1 MQLEAGTVLS
11 TQGMSSVSN
20 AENLGTFVITAV
32 ADSIREPQWDD
43 CRGQQ
48 TFRTT
53 VSLPE
58 CVIVASIRSEVSI
71 MKGNSFRSKGITRTL
86 PPLKLKLVTASG
98 ESLPI
103 VDYVEATVVLGN
115 TEMKHY
121 FVVVKD
127 LITPVILGVD
137 FLQDKGLVLDFTTT
151 PVTVTSRIERSTQN
165 QQKIPLELAPALEAE
180 KQRRSQF
187 CAALSGV
194 DDNSEIIEGCTI
206 PTFDDHA
213 NVQLPEFIKPCFN
226 STVQEFKDLFIMTP
240 GTSNITCC
248 KITTNGPPVKVPP
261 RRIPAYFRTEVES
274 QILHMLQK
282 GIIVESS
289 SLWMAPAV
297 YGLYKRTHKDAYPVP
312 LADEVQDRLSGSVII
327 SNLDLQSGTGKF
339 QYIV

>member
-1 MQLEAGTVLS
+1 MKGKIADVS
-11 TQGMSSVSN
+11 TEIKFDSGSSVSLIRQ
-20 AENLGTFVITAV
+20 EIVLG
-32 ADSIREPQWDD
+32 
-43 CRGQQ
+43 
-48 TFRTT
+48 
-53 VSLPE
+53 L
-58 CVIVASIRSEVSI
+58 
-71 MKGNSFRSKGITRTL
+71 KGITRTL

-297 YGLYKRTHKDAYPVP
+297 YVRKKSGELCLCMDYRDCINEPTKMLIQCLLRMKSRIAF
-312 LADEVQDRLSGSVII
+312 LVQ
-327 SNLDLQSGTGKF
+327 
-339 QYIV
+339 